1 MIMAKIMGEQM
12 KTVLH
17 HLETK
22 GEITSIEAF
31 DLYGYSRLS
40 SVVFQL
46 RHRHGVPISTKQ
58 IPVPPGSPHIGVYVL
73 DRAKWKKR
81 KEELEES

>member
-1 MIMAKIMGEQM
+1 MAKIVGEQM

-40 SVVFQL
+40 SVVFQ
-46 RHRHGVPISTKQ
+46 
-58 IPVPPGSPHIGVYVL
+58 
-73 DRAKWKKR
+73 
-81 KEELEES
+81 